1 MTQAICKRY
10 KLICDADE
18 GGMKYNMEQTQANK
32 QLYSEMVKASS
43 PSSSVVKNC
52 AKAFFVGGTICAVAQ
67 VIHMG
72 FMRLDISR
80 DDASL
85 LTASVLIVAAILLTV
100 LGIYNKL
107 GKHAGAG
114 SIVPITGFANSI
126 AAPAIEHKKEGLV
139 LGVGAKM
146 FVIAG
151 PVLVYGLITSVI
163 VGLIYYFV
171 R

>member
-1 MTQAICKRY
+1 
-10 KLICDADE
+10 
-18 GGMKYNMEQTQANK
+18 MKISEQEK
-32 QLYSEMVKASS
+32 QIYGEMVKAAS
-43 PSSSVVKNC
+43 PSTAVFANC
-52 AKAFFVGGTICAVAQ
+52 MKAFLVGGTICAIGQIIQNILLRIGLV
-67 VIHMG
+67 
-72 FMRLDISR
+72 R

-85 LTASVLIVAAILLTV
+85 LTASILIVAAILLTV
-100 LGIYNKL
+100 LGLYNRI

-114 SIVPITGFANSI
+114 SVVPITGFANSI

-151 PVLVYGLITSVI
+151 PVIVYGLATSVV

>member
-1 MTQAICKRY
+1 MNKT
-10 KLICDADE
+10 
-18 GGMKYNMEQTQANK
+18 EQDKKN
-32 QLYSEMVKASS
+32 YGEMVKAAS
-43 PSSSVVKNC
+43 PSSTVLANC
-52 AKAFFVGGTICAVAQ
+52 IKAFLFGGAICAIGQIIQNILLRTGLV
-67 VIHMG
+67 
-72 FMRLDISR
+72 R

-85 LTASVLIVAAILLTV
+85 MTASILIVAAVLLTV
-100 LGIYNKL
+100 FGLYNKL

-126 AAPAIEHKKEGLV
+126 AAPAIEHKEEGLV

-146 FVIAG
+146 FIIAG
-151 PVLVYGLITSVI
+151 PVIVYGLAASVI

>member
-1 MTQAICKRY
+1 
-10 KLICDADE
+10 
-18 GGMKYNMEQTQANK
+18 MKTELEKQQYN
-32 QLYSEMVKASS
+32 EMVKAAS
-43 PSSSVVKNC
+43 PGSNVVTNC
-52 AKAFFVGGTICAVAQ
+52 IKAFLVGGAICAVAE
-67 VIHMG
+67 VLHNVLLRAG
-72 FMRLDISR
+72 VEK
-80 DDASL
+80 DDAGL
-85 LTASVLIVAAILLTV
+85 LTAIILVAVAILLTAFGV
-100 LGIYNKL
+100 YAKL
-107 GKHAGAG
+107 GKFAGAG

-126 AAPAIEHKKEGLV
+126 AAPAIEHKNEGLV